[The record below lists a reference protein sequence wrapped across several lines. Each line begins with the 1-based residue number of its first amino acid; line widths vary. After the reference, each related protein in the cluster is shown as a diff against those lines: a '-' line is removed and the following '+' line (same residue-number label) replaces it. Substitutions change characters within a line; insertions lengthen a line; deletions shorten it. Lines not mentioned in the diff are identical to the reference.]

1 MSFKSTLL
9 PIAAATMWISFS
21 EFVRNQF
28 LIQSYWTAHYQ
39 SLGLTFPAEPIN
51 GAVWGVWSLAFA
63 IVIYILLTKFSFAQ
77 TVLLGWVIGF
87 LLMWLVIGNL
97 GVLPFGILPIALPLS
112 VLEVFVAAWII
123 QRLTRNK

>member
-1 MSFKSTLL
+1 
-9 PIAAATMWISFS
+9 MWISLS

-112 VLEVFVAAWII
+112 MLEVFVAAWII
-123 QRLTRNK
+123 QRLARNK